1 MSEHDEHELSDES
14 EQAELS
20 ALRALAPQAAE
31 QVEWLQPPADLWNR
45 IAADAGVSPGP
56 PPGRGPRSR
65 SPSTVA
71 AGGHSRSR
79 SPPQPSWPSSA
90 SPCSPADD
98 SADEVAMVAEV
109 QLATLAGGGTGSAE
123 LVEHDGHLE
132 LHVHTAGL
140 EAGDGYLE
148 LWMIDPTVSKLVS
161 LGPLRDDE
169 VYVLPSGV
177 DPAEYPIVDV
187 SAEPVDGNPAHSGAS
202 LLRGELE
209 PST

>member
-1 MSEHDEHELSDES
+1 MSENGEHD
-14 EQAELS
+14 LS

-31 QVEWLQPPADLWNR
+31 KIEWLQPPPDLWNR
-45 IAADAGVSPGP
+45 IAADAGLTPAAAPAAAPVSLAEHRRRRWALPL
-56 PPGRGPRSR
+56 SIAAAAV
-65 SPSTVA
+65 VA
-71 AGGHSRSR
+71 VVGIAVFARDD
-79 SPPQPSWPSSA
+79 A
-90 SPCSPADD
+90 ADD
-98 SADEVAMVAEV
+98 VAMVATV
-109 QLATLAGGGTGSAE
+109 QLDTLAGGGTGSAE

-132 LHVHTAGL
+132 LHVHTSGL

-169 VYVLPSGV
+169 VYVLPPGV

-187 SAEPVDGNPAHSGAS
+187 SAEPVDGNPLHSGAS